1 MSGEQSNEEK
11 LLLEARIKD
20 LTNELDERT
29 TTHNLLSLQLKRL
42 QVKCYFFH
50 LSKVIS
56 SIEIILCLKLTYSKY
71 FLEKI

>member
-42 QVKCYFFH
+42 QVKWYFF
-50 LSKVIS
+50 SFI
-56 SIEIILCLKLTYSKY
+56 
-71 FLEKI
+71 